1 MEFLVRCNQSWVYG
15 VEVSDGFACC
25 ELWVKCEKF
34 VLGICLGIVVGF
46 GVCIEDWMG
55 IVMFSGL
62 LQGRFVFVV

>member
-1 MEFLVRCNQSWVYG
+1 M
-15 VEVSDGFACC
+15 
-25 ELWVKCEKF
+25 KCEKF

-55 IVMFSGL
+55 VVTFSGL